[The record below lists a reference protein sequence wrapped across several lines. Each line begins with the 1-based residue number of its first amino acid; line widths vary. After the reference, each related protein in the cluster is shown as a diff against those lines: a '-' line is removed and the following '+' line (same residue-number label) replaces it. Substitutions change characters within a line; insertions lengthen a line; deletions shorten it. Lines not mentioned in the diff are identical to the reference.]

1 MTGRQGKQWQLTGQ
15 GASAHSLSWGRCQLC
30 SAANTGRMRRES
42 PNQNKGNL
50 VTLKG
55 NTFTVDNRKSPLFL
69 YSAGTTNHTT
79 QYMSCRTETQVQF
92 LSTIWPSP
100 CCNSAAGK
108 GFKRSFKASTH
119 FISSCLCQL
128 TFFSPCDIGHA
139 PFSDI
144 SPRPKG
150 KIFALRS
157 IPSLSLPLYS
167 TALNNTF
174 KGGSDNFPAVTF

>member
-15 GASAHSLSWGRCQLC
+15 GASAHSLSWGQCQLC
-30 SAANTGRMRRES
+30 SATNTGRMRGES

-100 CCNSAAGK
+100 CWNSAAGK
-108 GFKRSFKASTH
+108 GFKHSFKASTH
-119 FISSCLCQL
+119 FVSSCLCQL
-128 TFFSPCDIGHA
+128 TFF
-139 PFSDI
+139 
-144 SPRPKG
+144 
-150 KIFALRS
+150 
-157 IPSLSLPLYS
+157 PLVIL
-167 TALNNTF
+167 AMLLL
-174 KGGSDNFPAVTF
+174 VTFHFTQREGYLPSGVFPLSPSRYTAQH